1 MLHRGD
7 NWPHYEWQLK
17 SDKWL
22 LKWTPCWSA
31 TKGIVSS
38 RVVFICTFHGIV
50 CLRSLS
56 ESSLRSPN
64 YLDQL
69 KNCHAIAGNYIQTPK
84 CETVRPMPYSNYEC
98 QSTYTAVE
106 TFRGQPGCCLREVFF
121 LLLSQEKR
129 ASLHSPLCSFPQTA
143 VSASRF
149 SQLLY
154 KKKHL
159 SKPTLT
165 SWVQCQLSEQNK

>member
-1 MLHRGD
+1 MIAEVDSMLECYQRNCKFQSCLHLHFPWHCLPEISIRVISTLTKLSGSVEELSCHSWKLYSDPKMWDCKTHAVLQVWMSKHIHSCGDLRG
-7 NWPHYEWQLK
+7 
-17 SDKWL
+17 
-22 LKWTPCWSA
+22 
-31 TKGIVSS
+31 
-38 RVVFICTFHGIV
+38 R
-50 CLRSLS
+50 
-56 ESSLRSPN
+56 
-64 YLDQL
+64 
-69 KNCHAIAGNYIQTPK
+69 
-84 CETVRPMPYSNYEC
+84 
-98 QSTYTAVE
+98 
-106 TFRGQPGCCLREVFF
+106 PGCCLREVFF

-143 VSASRF
+143 VSASRL